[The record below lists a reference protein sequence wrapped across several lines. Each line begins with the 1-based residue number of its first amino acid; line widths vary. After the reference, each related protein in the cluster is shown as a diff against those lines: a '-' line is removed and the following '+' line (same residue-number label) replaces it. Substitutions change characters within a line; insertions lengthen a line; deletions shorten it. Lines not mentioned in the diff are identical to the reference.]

1 MDMELQGNTM
11 RNRDRAEIEARGDPI
26 VLSEFYHS
34 EKDSR
39 SAITEVLLTLLH
51 TCTAASPAFV
61 LLFITD

>member
-39 SAITEVLLTLLH
+39 SAITEVKKLSTLFFF
-51 TCTAASPAFV
+51 S
-61 LLFITD
+61 ISEQQ